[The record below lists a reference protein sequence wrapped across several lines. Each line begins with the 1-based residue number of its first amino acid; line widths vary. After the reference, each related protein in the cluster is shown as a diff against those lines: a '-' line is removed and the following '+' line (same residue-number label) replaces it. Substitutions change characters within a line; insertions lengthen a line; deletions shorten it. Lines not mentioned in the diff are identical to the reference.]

1 MKLKKLMHDFLQ
13 DYLDQNKIEFSEWSV
28 NVNNQEGFGDY
39 SSNIALKLAKILKKA
54 PIEIAENIAIHSNA
68 SENVFTL
75 SASQPGFVNFHISN
89 DYYLKILEQIINE
102 SENFGKK
109 KKLNKSANVEFVSSN
124 PTGPLTVGHGR
135 QAILGDMVS
144 NILTWNGYDVTR
156 EYYYNDAGKQM
167 RVLAESCYAKY
178 AKQVGKDVEMPE
190 NGYVGTYLDE
200 IAEKI
205 VNEHGKD
212 LESDNPIFRDFT
224 EKEIFANIE
233 NTLKNLGIK
242 FDVFTKEGTFYKNGA
257 IDNVLK
263 ILKEKNL
270 SYEKDGA
277 VWFKTSS
284 LNKEED
290 KVLVKSSG
298 EPTYRLPD
306 IAYHADKVDRGF
318 DLIVDI
324 FGADHIDTYPDV
336 ILGLKC
342 LDKKTDHIKVVIHQ
356 FVTIKKGGEI
366 VKMSTRK
373 ANFITLDELKDELSS
388 DIIRYFFIMRG
399 ANSHLDFDLDLAK
412 DESEKNP
419 VYYLQYA
426 NARISNLLKRYDKE
440 ISVDSKIDYSLL
452 KEKDEIAL
460 LKLLSEFPIKMEDV
474 SHSLEPRKIATYLE
488 EVAAAYHKFY
498 GNHKVINPQN
508 TDLSS
513 ARKKLCEATKII
525 LTNGLSILGISAPE
539 RM

>member
-1 MKLKKLMHDFLQ
+1 MKLKSLMNDFLQ
-13 DYLDQNKIEFSEWSV
+13 NYLDANDIKFEDWSI
-28 NVNNQEGFGDY
+28 NVNNQDGFGDY
-39 SSNIALKLAKILKKA
+39 SSNIALKLTKILKQP
-54 PIEIAENIAIHSNA
+54 PITIAESIVSHKNLFSDT
-68 SENVFTL
+68 FTL
-75 SASQPGFVNFHISN
+75 SASNPGFVNFHIANNHYHQMIS
-89 DYYLKILEQIINE
+89 KINE
-102 SENFGKK
+102 EKENFGKK
-109 KKLNKSANVEFVSSN
+109 EKLNKSANVEFVSCN

-144 NILTWNGYDVTR
+144 NILTWSGYDVIR

-178 AKQVGKDVEMPE
+178 AQQTGLEVPIPD
-190 NGYVGTYLDE
+190 NGYVGKYLDE
-200 IAEKI
+200 IALKI
-205 VNEHGKD
+205 IDKHGTNLKD
-212 LESDNPIFRDFT
+212 DDKIFRDFT
-224 EKEIFANIE
+224 EKEIFSNIK
-233 NTLKNLGIK
+233 NTLDSIGIK
-242 FDVFTKEGTFYKNGA
+242 FDIFTKEGSFYDNGS

-263 ILKEKNL
+263 TLKEKDL

-284 LNKEED
+284 LGKEED

-336 ILGLKC
+336 ILGLQC

-356 FVTIKKGGEI
+356 FVTIKKGGE
-366 VKMSTRK
+366 VMKMSTRK
-373 ANFITLDELKDELSS
+373 ANFITLDELNNQLSS

-426 NARISNLLKRYDKE
+426 NARISNLLKRYEKE
-440 ISVDSKIDYSLL
+440 ITKEAKINLSLL

-460 LKLLSEFPIKMEDV
+460 AKLLSEFPSKMEEV
-474 SHSLEPRKIATYLE
+474 LKVLEPRKLATYLE

-498 GNHKVINPQN
+498 GHHKIIDPQN
-508 TDLSS
+508 LDLSM

-525 LTNGLSILGISAPE
+525 LINGLSILGISAPE

>member
-75 SASQPGFVNFHISN
+75 SASQPGFVNFHTSN
-89 DYYLKILEQIINE
+89 DYYLKILKQIINE

-144 NILTWNGYDVTR
+144 NILTWNGYNVTR

-178 AKQVGKDVEMPE
+178 AKQVGRDVEMPE

-233 NTLKNLGIK
+233 NTLENLGIK
-242 FDVFTKEGTFYKNGA
+242 FDVFTKEGTFYTNGA

-342 LDKKTDHIKVVIHQ
+342 LDKKTEHIKVVIHQ

-460 LKLLSEFPIKMEDV
+460 VKLLSEFPIKMEDV

>member
-1 MKLKKLMHDFLQ
+1 MKLNKLMNDFLQ
-13 DYLDQNKIEFSEWSV
+13 DYLDQNKVEFSDWSI

-54 PIEIAENIAIHSNA
+54 PIEIAKSIANHPNT

-75 SASQPGFVNFHISN
+75 SSSEPGFVNFHISN
-89 DYYLKILEQIINE
+89 DYYLKILKQIISE

-109 KKLNKSANVEFVSSN
+109 KKLNQSANVEFVSSN

-178 AKQVGKDVEMPE
+178 AQQIGKKVEMPE

-200 IAEKI
+200 IAKKI
-205 VNEHGKD
+205 INKHGKD

-224 EKEIFANIE
+224 EKEIFENIK
-233 NTLKNLGIK
+233 NTLDSIGIK
-242 FDVFTKEGTFYKNGA
+242 FDVFTKEGTFYENGA
-257 IDNVLK
+257 IEDVLK

-277 VWFKTSS
+277 VWFKTSN

-336 ILGLKC
+336 IFGLKC

-356 FVTIKKGGEI
+356 FVTIKKSGEI

-440 ISVDSKIDYSLL
+440 IPLDSKIDYSQL

-460 LKLLSEFPIKMEDV
+460 AKLLSEFPSKMEHV
-474 SHSLEPRKIATYLE
+474 LHSLEPRKIATYLE

-508 TDLSS
+508 TGLSS

>member
-1 MKLKKLMHDFLQ
+1 MKLNKLMNDFLQ
-13 DYLDQNKIEFSEWSV
+13 DYLDQNKVEFSDWSI

-54 PIEIAENIAIHSNA
+54 PIEIAKSIANHPNTSENI
-68 SENVFTL
+68 FTL
-75 SASQPGFVNFHISN
+75 SSSEPGFVNFHISN
-89 DYYLKILEQIINE
+89 DYYLKILKQIISE

-109 KKLNKSANVEFVSSN
+109 KKLNQSANVEFVSSN

-178 AKQVGKDVEMPE
+178 AQQIGKKAEMPE

-205 VNEHGKD
+205 INKHGKD

-224 EKEIFANIE
+224 EKEIFENIK
-233 NTLKNLGIK
+233 NTLDSIGIK
-242 FDVFTKEGTFYKNGA
+242 FDVFTKEGTFYENGA
-257 IDNVLK
+257 IEDVLK

-277 VWFKTSS
+277 VWFKTSN

-356 FVTIKKGGEI
+356 FVTIKKSGEI

-440 ISVDSKIDYSLL
+440 IPLDSKIDYSQL

-460 LKLLSEFPIKMEDV
+460 AKLLSEFPSKMEHV
-474 SHSLEPRKIATYLE
+474 LHSLEPRKIATYLE

-508 TDLSS
+508 TGLSS